1 MRLSQRAGVYLS
13 AVILN
18 TALLVFG
25 AILIL
30 QGAVHK
36 MVTGEAEVRDL
47 VVERATEP
55 VSFWYS
61 VGFDAIVGAALVAG
75 GIYGLWLT
83 FKPKPSS
90 DGGDD
95 AD

>member
-1 MRLSQRAGVYLS
+1 MRLSERLGVYVF

-18 TALLVFG
+18 GILLAFG

-36 MVTGEAEVRDL
+36 ISTGEAEIRDY

-55 VSFWYS
+55 VSFWFS
-61 VGFDAIVGAALVAG
+61 VGLDAGVGTMLIVGG
-75 GIYGLWLT
+75 GYGLWLT
-83 FKPKPSS
+83 FKRKPSS
-90 DGGDD
+90 VGRDD
-95 AD
+95 AS